1 MNKEIK
7 LIICGAL
14 AFFIPTSIGFAYQ
27 FFVKNCVDDR
37 VIPEN
42 YNLVDCQITPDENV
56 VLIQDEEG
64 KTYKVSVDNDT
75 YTEILSNAKE
85 R

>member
-1 MNKEIK
+1 MT
-7 LIICGAL
+7 
-14 AFFIPTSIGFAYQ
+14 FFIPTSIGFAYQ
-27 FFVKNCVDDR
+27 SFTKNCVDDR

-56 VLIQDEEG
+56 IIIQDKEG